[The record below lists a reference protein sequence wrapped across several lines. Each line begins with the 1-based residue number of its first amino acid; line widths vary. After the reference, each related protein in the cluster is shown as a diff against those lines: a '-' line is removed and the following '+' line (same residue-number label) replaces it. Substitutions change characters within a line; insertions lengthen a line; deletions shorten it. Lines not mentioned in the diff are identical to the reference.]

1 LVGLAGVFDIA
12 ANGFFLLDSG
22 RGLLS
27 IVSVL
32 ASLYPAGTV
41 ILARVVL
48 HERLTR
54 RHAVAS
60 VVTAMAVVLI
70 ASG

>member
-1 LVGLAGVFDIA
+1 MVGLAGSDIA
-12 ANGFFLLDSG
+12 ANAFYLSASG

-27 IVSVL
+27 VVSVL

-41 ILARVVL
+41 ILARLVL

-54 RHAVAS
+54 RHAIAS
-60 VVTAMAVVLI
+60 VVTGVAVVLI
-70 ASG
+70 ASS